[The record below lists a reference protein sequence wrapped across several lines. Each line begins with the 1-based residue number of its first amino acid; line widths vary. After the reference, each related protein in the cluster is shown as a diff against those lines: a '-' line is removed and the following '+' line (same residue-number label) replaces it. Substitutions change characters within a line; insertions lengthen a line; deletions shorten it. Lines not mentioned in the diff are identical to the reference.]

1 MEIFHQKIFLII
13 DAPPKR
19 HELLINY
26 PKRAHVQNKLKI
38 MEWKYSRQPE
48 RVLSSRR
55 GLGAL
60 PRQDRLC
67 WRWEYFI
74 EFAGKYFTEE
84 NISDSGRGQ
93 AGGLQ
98 LFIFLYLAGQQRHHS
113 RLRDWQL
120 VAHISSLMLGFGC
133 LEQFHSNICVSVNY
147 KRAGVAMSDCF
158 LVLFSEEIIW
168 R

>member
-1 MEIFHQKIFLII
+1 
-13 DAPPKR
+13 
-19 HELLINY
+19 
-26 PKRAHVQNKLKI
+26 

-98 LFIFLYLAGQQRHHS
+98 LFIFLYLAGQQRHQS

-133 LEQFHSNICVSVNY
+133 LEQFHSNICVYVNY
-147 KRAGVAMSDCF
+147 KRFPGIVFRRNNLTVISVAQHKYETS
-158 LVLFSEEIIW
+158 IIFADYDIFFISKENNNI
-168 R
+168 